1 MGLQYHQT
9 SEYFQ
14 CKANR
19 PRYSK
24 VLSLSLSLTLWS
36 ETFGSLFWFVKYETL
51 HNNQTISTGNFPQ
64 SLESVNW
71 FNQQRHFFTWRTE
84 IEHSEREREREI
96 RQRLKWWKRE
106 RDWQEGSWEFARESR
121 ELAESVNEN
130 WGRRENEL
138 LSKCL
143 YKVKEII
150 LWNRKN
156 KKLLIFCFEVYLT
169 ANIQPDRGRGK

>member
-1 MGLQYHQT
+1 MMKEG
-9 SEYFQ
+9 E
-14 CKANR
+14 R
-19 PRYSK
+19 
-24 VLSLSLSLTLWS
+24 LTRREL
-36 ETFGSLFWFVKYETL
+36 G
-51 HNNQTISTGNFPQ
+51 I
-64 SLESVNW
+64 
-71 FNQQRHFFTWRTE
+71 
-84 IEHSEREREREI
+84 RERK
-96 RQRLKWWKRE
+96 Q
-106 RDWQEGSWEFARESR
+106 R

-150 LWNRKN
+150 FWNRKN